1 MNQSTKDIPD
11 GERARLLPTDASA
24 ETADRGYND
33 GASAAPAFKK
43 HLKRRNS
50 DGSLDFER
58 IVNGYSI
65 QGEQAT

>member
-1 MNQSTKDIPD
+1 VGN
-11 GERARLLPTDASA
+11 ASRNR
-24 ETADRGYND
+24 DV
-33 GASAAPAFKK
+33 APVTPAPKR

-65 QGEQAT
+65 QGE